1 MGKKMF
7 LIDANIILEVLL
19 EQEGYKECEAFLEKV
34 RRGKIKVPISRFSLY
49 SIEINYDRV

>member
-1 MGKKMF
+1 MF